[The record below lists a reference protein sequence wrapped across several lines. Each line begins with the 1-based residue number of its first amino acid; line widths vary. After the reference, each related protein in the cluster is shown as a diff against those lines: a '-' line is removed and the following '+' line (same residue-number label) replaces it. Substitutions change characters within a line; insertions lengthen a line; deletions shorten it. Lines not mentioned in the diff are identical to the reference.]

1 MKINLKRHDKGNI
14 IGSCFTLI
22 ELLVVIAIIAI
33 LAGMLLPALN
43 KARDRARQISC
54 TSNMRQ
60 FGTELQ
66 LYLDDNNRVFPST
79 YISVDG
85 DSVAWHKVLMNAG
98 YIQDF
103 YYSNNAKTNGV
114 LNKRYR
120 CYADIVEDGTDTWNF
135 AINYFTFDPNN
146 AQSRKIES
154 VQNPT
159 LRMWFSEPSNGNN
172 RYHIKSDS
180 DVSND
185 TSKKGFEFRHSGGC
199 NALMIDGHV
208 EHFKKKNIPTPPA
221 DGKDLNADPFW
232 GSALN

>member
-1 MKINLKRHDKGNI
+1 MKTNHKQHDTGNI

-85 DSVAWHKVLMNAG
+85 DNVA
-98 YIQDF
+98 
-103 YYSNNAKTNGV
+103 SKT
-114 LNKRYR
+114 
-120 CYADIVEDGTDTWNF
+120 F
-135 AINYFTFDPNN
+135 
-146 AQSRKIES
+146 
-154 VQNPT
+154 
-159 LRMWFSEPSNGNN
+159 
-172 RYHIKSDS
+172 
-180 DVSND
+180 
-185 TSKKGFEFRHSGGC
+185 
-199 NALMIDGHV
+199 
-208 EHFKKKNIPTPPA
+208 
-221 DGKDLNADPFW
+221 
-232 GSALN
+232 